1 MPTQGRKS
9 ANYLIKGR
17 ECSINRRSLFLT
29 TEIIRA
35 IKKKDET
42 GAGNAMFRHP
52 DYIKNNE
59 VVPRRRNP

>member
-9 ANYLIKGR
+9 VNYLIKSR
-17 ECSINRRSLFLT
+17 ECSINRRSFLT

-42 GAGNAMFRHP
+42 VTGNAMFRHP
-52 DYIKNNE
+52 DSIKNNE
-59 VVPRRRNP
+59 ALIRRNNP

>member
-9 ANYLIKGR
+9 VNYLIKSR
-17 ECSINRRSLFLT
+17 ECSINRRSFLT
-29 TEIIRA
+29 NEIIRA

-42 GAGNAMFRHP
+42 VTGNAMFRHP
-52 DYIKNNE
+52 DSIKNNE